1 MKLSELDERLLVLR
15 ERAKE
20 VRDPTAADETLE
32 LILELLEKHRPNRI
46 LEIGA
51 AEGLTS
57 CAMLMC
63 SHAHLTAIERNADR
77 ASCAPAVIFVHS
89 VWSPVRNFTKAM
101 PAKYCPFCRASM
113 I

>member
-51 AEGLTS
+51 AEG
-57 CAMLMC
+57 
-63 SHAHLTAIERNADR
+63 
-77 ASCAPAVIFVHS
+77 
-89 VWSPVRNFTKAM
+89 
-101 PAKYCPFCRASM
+101 
-113 I
+113 